1 LQDGYLMVIPAMING
16 IGPFN
21 FLLDTG
27 TTQTVIDPDLARQL
41 QTPTIGDV
49 AITTVLHMR
58 QDKLVQLRDVSLG
71 HSSVAGLGAVVDK
84 LARQKILAPG
94 IRGVLGE
101 NFYQSSTSSSTSS
114 SAGCALGMRLLLV
127 SDVDSRQS
135 VSITAPPQPIGC

>member
-71 HSSVAGLGAVVDK
+71 HSSVAGWERSSINWRGKRYWPPAFVACWARISIKVRHPHRLQAA
-84 LARQKILAPG
+84 LAAPW
-94 IRGVLGE
+94 
-101 NFYQSSTSSSTSS
+101 
-114 SAGCALGMRLLLV
+114 GCA
-127 SDVDSRQS
+127 SSW
-135 VSITAPPQPIGC
+135 